1 MMLNLI
7 NKTIIKK
14 ILMFSVVLM
23 TGCATTQQNERVA
36 KIDPFEPMNRAV
48 FSFNEA
54 ADDYVIKPIAEAYKF
69 VLPEFVRTGVTNFFS
84 NINDVLIAANNL
96 LQAKPVEAAND
107 IGRFLI
113 NSTIGVLGLFD
124 VATDI
129 GLDKNREDFG
139 QTLGVWGFSDGP
151 YVVLPFFGP
160 SNVRDT
166 VGLAVDIETDF
177 MINTNKLN
185 SDEKIAVNAL
195 RVINRRADL
204 LDAGQLLEDA
214 AFDKYSFMRDG
225 YLQRRRNQV
234 YDGNP
239 PPVKEEDWASEIASH
254 YLYNLGIWYRSI
266 K

>member
-1 MMLNLI
+1 MLNLI

-14 ILMFSVVLM
+14 ILMFSVIMM
-23 TGCATTQQNERVA
+23 TGCATIQQNERVA

-54 ADDYVIKPIAEAYKF
+54 ADDYVIKPIAQAYKF

-124 VATDI
+124 VATDM

-151 YVVLPFFGP
+151 YVVLPFFGA

-195 RVINRRADL
+195 RVINRRAEL

-214 AFDKYSFMRDG
+214 AFDKYSFLRDG

-239 PPVKEEDWASEIASH
+239 PPVKEEDWASEIAWH

>member
-1 MMLNLI
+1 MLNLI
-7 NKTIIKK
+7 NKAIIKK
-14 ILMFSVVLM
+14 ILMFSVIVM

-48 FSFNEA
+48 FSFNEV

-96 LQAKPVEAAND
+96 LQAKPLEAAND

-113 NSTIGVLGLFD
+113 NSTLGVLGLFD

-166 VGLAVDIETDF
+166 VGLAVDMETDF
-177 MINTNKLN
+177 IINTNKLN

-239 PPVKEEDWASEIASH
+239 PPVKEEDWASEIAPY
-254 YLYNLGIWYRSI
+254 YLYNLDTWYRST

>member
-1 MMLNLI
+1 MLNFLKQTVLKKIMMLS
-7 NKTIIKK
+7 II
-14 ILMFSVVLM
+14 LM
-23 TGCATTQQNERVA
+23 TGCATTAQNERVA

-48 FSFNEA
+48 FTFNEK
-54 ADDYVIKPIAEAYKF
+54 ADDYVIKPLAEAYKF

-96 LQAKPVEAAND
+96 LQGKPTNAASD

-124 VATDI
+124 VATDM

-139 QTLGVWGFSDGP
+139 QTLGVWGISDGP
-151 YVVLPFFGP
+151 YVVLPFFGA
-160 SNVRDT
+160 SNIRDT
-166 VGLAVDIETDF
+166 VGLVVDIETDF

-214 AFDKYSFMRDG
+214 AFDKYSFVRDG
-225 YLQRRRNQV
+225 YLQRRRSQI

-239 PPVKEEDWASEIASH
+239 PPLKEED
-254 YLYNLGIWYRSI
+254 
-266 K
+266 

>member
-1 MMLNLI
+1 MLNFLKQTVLKKIMMLS
-7 NKTIIKK
+7 II
-14 ILMFSVVLM
+14 LM
-23 TGCATTQQNERVA
+23 TGCATTAQNERVA

-48 FSFNEA
+48 FTFNEK
-54 ADDYVIKPIAEAYKF
+54 ADDYVIKPLAEAYKF
-69 VLPEFVRTGVTNFFS
+69 VLPEFLRTGVTNFFS

-96 LQAKPVEAAND
+96 LQGKPTDAASD

-124 VATDI
+124 VATDM

-139 QTLGVWGFSDGP
+139 QTLGVWGISDGP
-151 YVVLPFFGP
+151 YVVLPFFGA
-160 SNVRDT
+160 SNIRDT
-166 VGLAVDIETDF
+166 VGLVVDIETDF

-214 AFDKYSFMRDG
+214 AFDKYSFVRDG
-225 YLQRRRNQV
+225 YLQRRRSQI

-239 PPVKEEDWASEIASH
+239 PPLKEED
-254 YLYNLGIWYRSI
+254 
-266 K
+266 

>member
-1 MMLNLI
+1 MLNLI

-14 ILMFSVVLM
+14 ILMFSVVVM

-54 ADDYVIKPIAEAYKF
+54 ADDYVIKPIAQAYKF

-124 VATDI
+124 VATDM

-151 YVVLPFFGP
+151 YVVLPFFGA

-177 MINTNKLN
+177 MINTNKLK

-195 RVINRRADL
+195 RVINRRAEL

-214 AFDKYSFMRDG
+214 AFDKYSFLRDG

-239 PPVKEEDWASEIASH
+239 PPVKEEDWASEIAWH

>member
-1 MMLNLI
+1 
-7 NKTIIKK
+7 
-14 ILMFSVVLM
+14 
-23 TGCATTQQNERVA
+23 
-36 KIDPFEPMNRAV
+36 
-48 FSFNEA
+48 
-54 ADDYVIKPIAEAYKF
+54 
-69 VLPEFVRTGVTNFFS
+69 
-84 NINDVLIAANNL
+84 
-96 LQAKPVEAAND
+96 
-107 IGRFLI
+107 
-113 NSTIGVLGLFD
+113 
-124 VATDI
+124 
-129 GLDKNREDFG
+129 
-139 QTLGVWGFSDGP
+139 LGVWGISDGP

-185 SDEKIAVNAL
+185 SDEKIAVNVL

-239 PPVKEEDWASEIASH
+239 PPVKEED
-254 YLYNLGIWYRSI
+254 
-266 K
+266 